1 MSPSLTLTLLF
12 FALVSALFAQSPRLY
27 SSDGKNTFL
36 GNLNANPHD
45 PDSVANAYGRYGSRS
60 SPTSINNPYSPY
72 GSPHSPHSARNPYS
86 LSAPRIVAPSGLYLG
101 RYSANPHAPDS
112 IANPYGRFGS
122 RSSPTSI
129 NNPYSRYGSAH
140 SPDSARN
147 PRGRG
152 ALRP

>member
-1 MSPSLTLTLLF
+1 MPRSLTLTLLF
-12 FALVSALFAQSPRLY
+12 FAFVYSVFAQSPRLY

-45 PDSVANAYGRYGSRS
+45 PDSIANPYGRYGSRS
-60 SPTSINNPYSPY
+60 SPTSINNPYSRY
-72 GSPHSPHSARNPYS
+72 GSPHSPVSARNPYS
-86 LSAPRIVAPSGLYLG
+86 LSAPRILAPNGQFLG

-112 IANPYGRFGS
+112 TANPYGRFGS

-129 NNPYSRYGSAH
+129 NNPYSRYGSTH

-152 ALRP
+152 APRP

>member
-1 MSPSLTLTLLF
+1 MSRPLALCLF
-12 FALVSALFAQSPRLY
+12 VLVFACSVFAQSPRLY

-45 PDSVANAYGRYGSRS
+45 PDSIANPYGRYGSRS

-72 GSPHSPHSARNPYS
+72 GSPHSPHSARNRYS
-86 LSAPRIVAPSGLYLG
+86 SSAPRIVAPSGLYLG
-101 RYSANPHAPDS
+101 RYSANRHAPDS
-112 IANPYGRFGS
+112 IANPYGRYGS

-129 NNPYSRYGSAH
+129 NNPYSRYGSTH

-152 ALRP
+152 APRP